1 MIVRHKLLADLVRLW
16 KNDQLVE
23 KIDRLPI
30 ELSPRKSK
38 PLGRCCVHKERAVWR
53 YKTFPL
59 MGLDMTDEHDEVTP
73 LSEYARMALDRPE
86 PSKENIMCVIDEACS
101 SCVQINYEI
110 TNLCRGCVAR
120 SCYMNCPKDAIRFK
134 KNGQAMIDHDTCVS
148 CGICHK
154 SCPYHA
160 IVYIPVPCE
169 ESCPVKA
176 IKKDEHGVE
185 YIDESKCIY
194 CGKCMN
200 ACPFGAIFEI
210 SQTFDVLQRIK
221 KGEKMVAII
230 APSIL
235 GQFKTSI
242 EQVYGAFKEIGFTD
256 IIEVAEGAMMTTSN
270 EAHELL
276 EKLEE
281 GQKFMTTSCCP
292 SYIELVEKHLT
303 EMKPYVST
311 TGSPMYYAARIAKE
325 KHPDA
330 KIVFVGPCVAKRKE
344 VRRDEAVDYIL
355 TFEEVGSILDGMDIQ
370 LEQVD
375 SFSILHTSVREAH
388 GFAQAGG
395 VMGAVKAYLKEEADK
410 INAIQVS
417 DINKKN
423 IALLRACAKTGKA
436 AGQFIEVMACEG
448 GCITGPSTH
457 NDIVSGRRQLV
468 QELLKRKERTLR
480 PEEFRQLLTECDGE
494 LLRYINEQAQEVS
507 LRHFGNRIFIR
518 GLIEVSNCCRNN
530 CYYCGIRKGNPNL
543 ERYRLTAESIL
554 DCCKQGYELGFRTF
568 VLQGGEDPVLTD
580 ERIENIVSAIHRNY
594 PDCAITL
601 SLGEKPREAYERF
614 FQAGANRY
622 LLRHETYDKSH
633 YRQLHPEGMSCGR
646 RLQCLQD
653 LKEIGYQTGTGIM
666 VGSPGQT
673 VEHLIQDIL
682 FIEQLRP
689 EMIGIGPFLPHRDTP
704 FAQSPCGTVEQT
716 ILLLSIFR
724 LMHPSA
730 LIPATTALATLTPDG
745 RERGILAGAN
755 VVMPNLS
762 PQEERKKYNLYNN
775 KASLGAESAEGLRIL
790 QQQLENIGYQ
800 ISFDRGDYKQ

>member
-73 LSEYARMALDRPE
+73 LSEYARMALNRPE

-176 IKKDEHGVE
+176 ISKDEHGVE
-185 YIDESKCIY
+185 HIDESKCIY

-210 SQTFDVLQRIK
+210 SQTFDVLQHIK
-221 KGEKMVAII
+221 KGEKLVAII

-292 SYIELVEKHLT
+292 SYIELVEKHMT
-303 EMKPYVST
+303 EM
-311 TGSPMYYAARIAKE
+311 
-325 KHPDA
+325 
-330 KIVFVGPCVAKRKE
+330 
-344 VRRDEAVDYIL
+344 

-370 LEQVD
+370 LEQVN

-457 NDIVSGRRQLV
+457 NDIVSGRRQLA
-468 QELLKRKERTLR
+468 QELLKRKE
-480 PEEFRQLLTECDGE
+480 
-494 LLRYINEQAQEVS
+494 S
-507 LRHFGNRIFIR
+507 
-518 GLIEVSNCCRNN
+518 
-530 CYYCGIRKGNPNL
+530 
-543 ERYRLTAESIL
+543 
-554 DCCKQGYELGFRTF
+554 YET
-568 VLQGGEDPVLTD
+568 
-580 ERIENIVSAIHRNY
+580 
-594 PDCAITL
+594 
-601 SLGEKPREAYERF
+601 
-614 FQAGANRY
+614 
-622 LLRHETYDKSH
+622 
-633 YRQLHPEGMSCGR
+633 M
-646 RLQCLQD
+646 
-653 LKEIGYQTGTGIM
+653 
-666 VGSPGQT
+666 
-673 VEHLIQDIL
+673 
-682 FIEQLRP
+682 
-689 EMIGIGPFLPHRDTP
+689 
-704 FAQSPCGTVEQT
+704 
-716 ILLLSIFR
+716 
-724 LMHPSA
+724 
-730 LIPATTALATLTPDG
+730 
-745 RERGILAGAN
+745 
-755 VVMPNLS
+755 
-762 PQEERKKYNLYNN
+762 
-775 KASLGAESAEGLRIL
+775 
-790 QQQLENIGYQ
+790 
-800 ISFDRGDYKQ
+800 DR

>member
-169 ESCPVKA
+169 
-176 IKKDEHGVE
+176 
-185 YIDESKCIY
+185 
-194 CGKCMN
+194 KCMN

-468 QELLKRKERTLR
+468 QELLKRKE
-480 PEEFRQLLTECDGE
+480 
-494 LLRYINEQAQEVS
+494 S
-507 LRHFGNRIFIR
+507 
-518 GLIEVSNCCRNN
+518 
-530 CYYCGIRKGNPNL
+530 
-543 ERYRLTAESIL
+543 
-554 DCCKQGYELGFRTF
+554 YET
-568 VLQGGEDPVLTD
+568 
-580 ERIENIVSAIHRNY
+580 
-594 PDCAITL
+594 
-601 SLGEKPREAYERF
+601 
-614 FQAGANRY
+614 
-622 LLRHETYDKSH
+622 
-633 YRQLHPEGMSCGR
+633 MGR
-646 RLQCLQD
+646 
-653 LKEIGYQTGTGIM
+653 
-666 VGSPGQT
+666 
-673 VEHLIQDIL
+673 
-682 FIEQLRP
+682 
-689 EMIGIGPFLPHRDTP
+689 
-704 FAQSPCGTVEQT
+704 
-716 ILLLSIFR
+716 
-724 LMHPSA
+724 
-730 LIPATTALATLTPDG
+730 
-745 RERGILAGAN
+745 
-755 VVMPNLS
+755 
-762 PQEERKKYNLYNN
+762 
-775 KASLGAESAEGLRIL
+775 
-790 QQQLENIGYQ
+790 
-800 ISFDRGDYKQ
+800 